1 MKRVAVLG
9 STGSIGTQ
17 TLDVIRAN
25 SDRLKVTSLVA
36 FSNSKKLAEQAA
48 EFLPQYTGLISRDE
62 SCLLSVVQDCDVA
75 VVATRGI
82 VALEAVR
89 WCLQHGIDVALANKE
104 TLVCGGKLFSDEQ
117 IRQHVLPV
125 DSEHAAIRQCLCCGN
140 VAPNKILLT
149 ASGGPFRGFSAEQL
163 RTVTPEQALKHPNWS
178 MGSKITI
185 DSATMMNKSLEVL
198 EASRLFFVPTDRVKI
213 VVHPQSVVHSM
224 VSFED
229 GSIMAQLAC
238 PDMRLP
244 ILQALLPNGQSVVK
258 RLNFDEALSLH
269 FEPCDFEK
277 FPCARL
283 GYEVDKLPP
292 LAATV
297 MNAAND
303 VCVDAFLARRLH
315 FCDFYSTI
323 CSVLQALYNDYS
335 HCDLSVENIKSFD
348 KLARSVASKL
358 VYGE

>member
-25 SDRLKVTSLVA
+25 SDRLKVSSLVA
-36 FSNSKKLAEQAA
+36 FSNSKLLAEQAA
-48 EFLPQYTGLISRDE
+48 DYSPQYTGLISQDE
-62 SCLLSVVQDCDVA
+62 SCLLNAVQNCDIA
-75 VVATRGI
+75 VVATKGI
-82 VALEAVR
+82 IALDAVS
-89 WCLQHGIDVALANKE
+89 WCLQHGVDVALANKE
-104 TLVCGGKLFSDEQ
+104 TLVCGGKLFSDKQ
-117 IRQHVLPV
+117 IKQHVLPV
-125 DSEHAAIRQCLCCGN
+125 DSEHAAIRQCLCCGKE
-140 VAPNKILLT
+140 PRQILLT
-149 ASGGPFRGFSAEQL
+149 ASGGPFRGFSIEQL

-198 EASRLFFVPTDRVKI
+198 EASRLFCVPTDMIKI

-224 VSFED
+224 VTFED
-229 GSIMAQLAC
+229 GSIMAQMAC

-244 ILQALLPNGQSVVK
+244 ILQALLPDGKSVVK
-258 RLNFDEALSLH
+258 QLSFDEALSLS
-269 FEPCDFEK
+269 FEPCDFDA
-277 FPCARL
+277 FPCAKI
-283 GYEVDKLPP
+283 GYEVYKMPP

-303 VCVDAFLARRLH
+303 VCVDAFLAQRLN

-323 CSVLQALYNDYS
+323 CNVLQTLYNDFS
-335 HCDLSVENIKSFD
+335 HCDLSVENIKKFD
-348 KLARSVASKL
+348 KLARKVASKL